1 MERAKR
7 DGFQNEKIERAWK
20 KFGFVV
26 HKRSPKLIRRLP
38 ILLSRQGER
47 VLLGETT
54 PNTIFYW
61 INLNNLVRP
70 VVEAAVFG
78 ATASLAKPTTRSRAI
93 DTFAAL
99 QLQIHNDLRTQH
111 PEWIEANGE
120 SPMCDF
126 YEARLA
132 QLLEAYAQTG
142 SDESAAAVHRALEE
156 RATVDHLAA

>member
-1 MERAKR
+1 M
-7 DGFQNEKIERAWK
+7 
-20 KFGFVV
+20 
-26 HKRSPKLIRRLP
+26 
-38 ILLSRQGER
+38 
-47 VLLGETT
+47 
-54 PNTIFYW
+54 
-61 INLNNLVRP
+61 
-70 VVEAAVFG
+70 
-78 ATASLAKPTTRSRAI
+78 I

-120 SPMCDF
+120 SPLCDF